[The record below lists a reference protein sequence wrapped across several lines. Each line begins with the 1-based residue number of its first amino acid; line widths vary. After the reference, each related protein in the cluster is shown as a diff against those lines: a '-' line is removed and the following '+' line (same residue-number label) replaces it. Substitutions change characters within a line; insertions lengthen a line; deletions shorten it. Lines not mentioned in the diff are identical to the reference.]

1 MGAAFAFA
9 PAFAGAAFAGGAF
22 PAAFA
27 FAGARFF
34 MPTRRAATFF
44 FVVGS
49 SDESIEAAITNAGDC
64 SSAAGALGLQWA
76 HSFEKAGDYP
86 DCFFANDGCSS
97 VYFNTSPNPSG
108 NLNNF
113 PDYGAV
119 CHAPGT

>member
-1 MGAAFAFA
+1 MII
-9 PAFAGAAFAGGAF
+9 
-22 PAAFA
+22 
-27 FAGARFF
+27 
-34 MPTRRAATFF
+34 MMIMIMMMMIMMMMTFCCSLDW
-44 FVVGS
+44 VRKPDGQYCA
-49 SDESIEAAITNAGDC
+49 ENEAAITNAGDC